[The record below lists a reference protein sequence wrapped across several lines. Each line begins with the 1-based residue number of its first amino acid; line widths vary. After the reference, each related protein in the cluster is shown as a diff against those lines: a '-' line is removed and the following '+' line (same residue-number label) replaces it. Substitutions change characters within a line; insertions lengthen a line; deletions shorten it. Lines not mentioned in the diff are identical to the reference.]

1 MPIFIYLNSFSIL
14 MKENIAQNDFE
25 FRKLRLSDAPIILS
39 QVKDMHKKYSEKS
52 HDTLKSVKT
61 DIRKSWSDMRY
72 KKRYEYGII
81 FQNNFIGTITATP
94 NFQNKR
100 CELGYYIAPE
110 YWGEGFFH
118 KMLREFIL
126 YLFKQNFNKVY
137 FRVRS
142 DNPRGIKALEK
153 FGAKK
158 EGIIRAYFYEK
169 GKEIDAHY
177 FGILKKEFKKFIKQ

>member
-1 MPIFIYLNSFSIL
+1 ME
-14 MKENIAQNDFE
+14 ENIVQNNFE
-25 FRKLRLSDAPIILS
+25 FRKLRLSDALIILS

-52 HDTLKSVKT
+52 RDTLKSVKT

-72 KKRYEYGII
+72 QKRYEYGII

-94 NFQNKR
+94 NFKNKR
-100 CELGYYIAPE
+100 CELGYYLAPD
-110 YWGEGFFH
+110 YWGKGIFYL
-118 KMLREFIL
+118 MLKEFIS
-126 YLFKQNFNKVY
+126 YLFKLDFNKVY

-142 DNPRGIKALEK
+142 DNLRGLKALEK

-169 GKEIDAHY
+169 GKEIDVHY
-177 FGILKKEFKKFIKQ
+177 FGILKKEFKGIIRGIK